1 MLEQKTLEKEINA
14 YLLEV
19 DAVLKS
25 KGLLKMKGSSELDK
39 VQKEVEATLDQ
50 MRAIGRA
57 KGSTNDMR
65 RVSSQSLKRV
75 KWYSDKLRFD
85 RKAPQAAMFGSL
97 SDRGMLGN
105 PAWKSAFTSVA
116 GAVSDFTNAYG
127 RTIANMDQYSRT
139 TIDQTLA
146 DLINKAETCYAN
158 EPSDL
163 GAQRYLQSSMATIA
177 QLKQSM
183 SGRQQKSAQEML
195 KIAVQTKDQQRVT
208 LLSNAKLLE
217 SNASAEQ
224 MSVINTANRRAMEKL
239 NAMLTDSTSYD
250 ASIRSQKM
258 KLIDSDLAMME
269 RTIAAIKFSDEL
281 GKRAPPPHTA
291 HGRLGH
297 LNNEQKKT
305 LNDVMSNLEAASK
318 MHAKQSKQLTA
329 ASKMH
334 ANQSKQL
341 TAASSKHAAQSS
353 QLKAASKMHKKDA
366 GALRRHFR
374 DASAKGSGGLSGFK
388 TLDLANTNDNQI
400 FSAVNNNLEHLRIT
414 GKLTPAERLHLES
427 QIDSLSPEM
436 YTNQAVYN
444 ESIKTY
450 KDTLS
455 MSNLGGIFKLDS
467 PELSRPNWA
476 RLFNTGVIAVGLGWL
491 TIQAVDYWKTKGLL
505 LAKERSRKVSERN
518 IRSKF

>member
-1 MLEQKTLEKEINA
+1 MLEQKTMEKEINA
-14 YLLEV
+14 YLLDV

-65 RVSSQSLKRV
+65 RVSSMSLKRV
-75 KWYSDKLRFD
+75 KWFSDKLRFD

-217 SNASAEQ
+217 RNASAEQ

-239 NAMLTDSTSYD
+239 NAMLTDSSSYD
-250 ASIRSQKM
+250 TSIRSQKM

-269 RTIAAIKFSDEL
+269 RTIAAIRFSDEL

-305 LNDVMSNLEAASK
+305 LDDVMSNLE
-318 MHAKQSKQLTA
+318 A

-341 TAASSKHAAQSS
+341 TAASSKHATQSS

-414 GKLTPAERLHLES
+414 GKLTPGERLHLES

-450 KDTLS
+450 KDTLT

-476 RLFNTGVIAVGLGWL
+476 RLFNTGVIFAGLGWL
-491 TIQAVDYWKTKGLL
+491 TTQAVDYWKTKGLL
-505 LAKERSRKVSERN
+505 LASERSKKVSERKRDYL
-518 IRSKF
+518 RSKF

>member
-177 QLKQSM
+177 QQ
-183 SGRQQKSAQEML
+183 
-195 KIAVQTKDQQRVT
+195 
-208 LLSNAKLLE
+208 AKH
-217 SNASAEQ
+217 
-224 MSVINTANRRAMEKL
+224 V
-239 NAMLTDSTSYD
+239 
-250 ASIRSQKM
+250 RSPT
-258 KLIDSDLAMME
+258 E
-269 RTIAAIKFSDEL
+269 VC
-281 GKRAPPPHTA
+281 P
-291 HGRLGH
+291 
-297 LNNEQKKT
+297 
-305 LNDVMSNLEAASK
+305 
-318 MHAKQSKQLTA
+318 
-329 ASKMH
+329 
-334 ANQSKQL
+334 
-341 TAASSKHAAQSS
+341 
-353 QLKAASKMHKKDA
+353 
-366 GALRRHFR
+366 R
-374 DASAKGSGGLSGFK
+374 DAENCSPNQRPTTSDIALQRK
-388 TLDLANTNDNQI
+388 T
-400 FSAVNNNLEHLRIT
+400 
-414 GKLTPAERLHLES
+414 
-427 QIDSLSPEM
+427 
-436 YTNQAVYN
+436 
-444 ESIKTY
+444 
-450 KDTLS
+450 
-455 MSNLGGIFKLDS
+455 
-467 PELSRPNWA
+467 
-476 RLFNTGVIAVGLGWL
+476 
-491 TIQAVDYWKTKGLL
+491 
-505 LAKERSRKVSERN
+505 SRKQCKCRTDECD
-518 IRSKF
+518 

>member
-1 MLEQKTLEKEINA
+1 MLEQKTMEKEINA
-14 YLLEV
+14 YLLDV

-65 RVSSQSLKRV
+65 RVSSMSLKRV
-75 KWYSDKLRFD
+75 KWFSDKLRFD

-217 SNASAEQ
+217 RNASAEQ

-250 ASIRSQKM
+250 TSIRSQKM

-269 RTIAAIKFSDEL
+269 RTIAAIRFSDEL

-305 LNDVMSNLEAASK
+305 LDDVMSNLE
-318 MHAKQSKQLTA
+318 A

-341 TAASSKHAAQSS
+341 TAASSKHATQSS

-414 GKLTPAERLHLES
+414 GKLTPGERLHLES

-450 KDTLS
+450 KDTLT

-476 RLFNTGVIAVGLGWL
+476 RLFNTGVIFAGLGWL
-491 TIQAVDYWKTKGLL
+491 TTQAVDYWKTKGLL
-505 LAKERSRKVSERN
+505 LASERSRKVSERN